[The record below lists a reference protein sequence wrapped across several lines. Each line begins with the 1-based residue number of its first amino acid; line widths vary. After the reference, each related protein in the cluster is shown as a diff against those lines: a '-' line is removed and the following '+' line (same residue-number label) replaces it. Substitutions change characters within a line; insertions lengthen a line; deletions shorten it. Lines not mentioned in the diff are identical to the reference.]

1 MESVTSNRR
10 MCKCLRKGGTRYDDI
25 RSHHGI
31 QFTPTTYWIVAN
43 EFTRFVTWSKSRISE
58 ERRTAVI
65 TRAER
70 KIRRRGIV
78 PRIAPV
84 EQADIK
90 ASIVQPS
97 RQAGG
102 QAVGQAGRQAG
113 RQAGGI

>member
-1 MESVTSNRR
+1 MLPQIDECANVYVRVVLVMTISVLTTASV
-10 MCKCLRKGGTRYDDI
+10 
-25 RSHHGI
+25 